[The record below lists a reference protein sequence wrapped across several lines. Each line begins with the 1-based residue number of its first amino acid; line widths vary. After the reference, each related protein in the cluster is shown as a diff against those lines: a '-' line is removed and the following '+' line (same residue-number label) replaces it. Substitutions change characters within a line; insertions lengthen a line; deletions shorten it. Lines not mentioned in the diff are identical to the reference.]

1 MRRRQRR
8 DAVRGSGPSLPAAS
22 YSSSWCP
29 HHRVWRFLRP
39 PPSFSRQLAAR
50 GAKTAILSTY
60 PGEAATF
67 QSGSCCPEP
76 ITVRG
81 WPRDP
86 STLVGYSV
94 AFDTVE
100 RAFAADRGEGD
111 LCAYDLVLLAL
122 PAFAHDAYLNALAPW
137 IEKSANAHAHRPPCV
152 LAAAVAQGG
161 FDLAARN
168 ALQAAR
174 AHKTVVVAGLETL
187 PWTCRARRR
196 PTGGHDV
203 DIGGTKHE
211 VDVAI
216 SVHPVT
222 ANATGDLIEHGAR
235 ALDVLQCAV
244 GENPLLVVAS
254 GFLGV
259 SMMNINALWHPAL
272 MYHRWKNWD
281 GRETFTEPPL
291 LYEVACDEAGI
302 TISAM
307 SIEVK
312 AVIDALKAEFGDE
325 LVDDLHSV
333 RTAHEWFVRSY
344 GDQPGI
350 DTTSVATM
358 LRTNPAYKGLTHQM
372 KPVEEGVQSDV
383 APRLVP
389 DFKHRYL
396 TEDMPYGLVVFRGVA
411 ELVGIPTP
419 TIDTVISWAQTAA
432 GKTYLAAAKPG
443 GHGISETELPAS
455 PGEAGTLRLTGES
468 VAESRCPQR
477 YGFFELNWFMKNS
490 GYVTTPSAGKNDDA
504 GWFRIPKVKGS
515 SDDVTG
521 AMEPEQPRSPAAA

>member
-187 PWTCRARRR
+187 P
-196 PTGGHDV
+196 
-203 DIGGTKHE
+203 
-211 VDVAI
+211 
-216 SVHPVT
+216 
-222 ANATGDLIEHGAR
+222 
-235 ALDVLQCAV
+235 
-244 GENPLLVVAS
+244 
-254 GFLGV
+254 
-259 SMMNINALWHPAL
+259 
-272 MYHRWKNWD
+272 
-281 GRETFTEPPL
+281 
-291 LYEVACDEAGI
+291 
-302 TISAM
+302 
-307 SIEVK
+307 
-312 AVIDALKAEFGDE
+312 
-325 LVDDLHSV
+325 
-333 RTAHEWFVRSY
+333 
-344 GDQPGI
+344 
-350 DTTSVATM
+350 
-358 LRTNPAYKGLTHQM
+358 
-372 KPVEEGVQSDV
+372 
-383 APRLVP
+383 
-389 DFKHRYL
+389 
-396 TEDMPYGLVVFRGVA
+396 
-411 ELVGIPTP
+411 
-419 TIDTVISWAQTAA
+419 
-432 GKTYLAAAKPG
+432 
-443 GHGISETELPAS
+443 
-455 PGEAGTLRLTGES
+455 
-468 VAESRCPQR
+468 
-477 YGFFELNWFMKNS
+477 
-490 GYVTTPSAGKNDDA
+490 
-504 GWFRIPKVKGS
+504 
-515 SDDVTG
+515 
-521 AMEPEQPRSPAAA
+521 